1 MRGAWREVRGERMGH
16 NEKREADL
24 DELRERFSRLS
35 EASASIS
42 ESLELEKVLEGVLDN
57 ARELTGARYGLMVL
71 CDNRGWIE
79 DYVASGLTSQQAH
92 HFWQM
97 PEGVA
102 FHRHLIEVGG
112 PIREPDLLAYAR
124 QRGLPVP
131 NLPFPD
137 SEAASVLAMRLR
149 HRSELVGAIC
159 VSHKDQQFTPD
170 DEETMALFA
179 TQAAMV
185 ITNARRHQQE
195 QRARADLETLV
206 NTAPVGV
213 LVFDAENGALKTAN
227 REAKKL
233 VGEHLLP
240 GGTVEDLLNT
250 ATFRSPDGRELP
262 ADELPLARVLESGE
276 PVRGEE
282 IVVEAP
288 GERSITAMINATA
301 ICGDD
306 GAVVSVV
313 MTVEDITPLADLERL
328 RTEFLGMVGHE
339 LRMPLT
345 SIKGSASTLLESQAS
360 LTPAEMAQF
369 FGIIADQA
377 DYMRVLISDLI
388 DIVQIETGTLAIDPE
403 PVDVSRLVDEARVA
417 FLSSGGRDNIVI
429 DIVPDLPLVSADRL
443 RIVQVITNLLT
454 NASRNSHDTS
464 TIRIETEFDGVHVSV
479 SVADDGLGIEPERL
493 LHLFAKFS
501 PNDAPG
507 KGRDM
512 GLGLAICKGIAEAHG
527 GRIWAESD
535 GPGLGSQFTF
545 TIPASQQAA
554 PSTGAGRSRVYAHM
568 IPPSGDAAER
578 ILALDDDPKTLKAIR
593 DALAGA
599 GFEPVLT
606 GDPKQLAPLIE
617 QTDPQVVLLDIM
629 LPDTDGLELMHE
641 TAALG
646 EVPVIFLSAYN
657 RPELIA
663 RAFEMGAVDY
673 LVKPFTP
680 SELAARVRAA
690 LHKKPQRPTTFSLKE
705 LSIDYSQRSV
715 ALAGRRLELTP
726 IEYSVLVEL
735 STNAGST
742 LTHEHLLQT
751 GWSTASPGNVGL
763 LRTVIKTLRR
773 KLGDDS
779 RNPDYIFT
787 VSRIG
792 YRLAS
797 PSPTPG

>member
-1 MRGAWREVRGERMGH
+1 MGH
-16 NEKREADL
+16 DETREADL
-24 DELRERFSRLS
+24 DALRERFSRLS
-35 EASASIS
+35 AASASIN
-42 ESLELEKVLEGVLDN
+42 ESLDLEKVLQGVLDN

-71 CDNRGWIE
+71 CDDQGWIE
-79 DYVASGLTSQQAH
+79 NYVASGLTSQQALD
-92 HFWQM
+92 FWRM
-97 PEGVA
+97 PEAVA
-102 FHRHLIEVGG
+102 FHRHLMEVGG
-112 PIREPDLLAYAR
+112 PIREPDLITYAR
-124 QRGLPVP
+124 EQGLPEP
-131 NLPFPD
+131 SLPFPD

-149 HRSELVGAIC
+149 YRSELAGAIC
-159 VSHKDQQFTPD
+159 VSHKERDFTPD

-179 TQAAMV
+179 TQAALV

-213 LVFDAENGALKTAN
+213 LVFDAENGELKTTN
-227 REAKKL
+227 REAKRL

-240 GGTVEDLLNT
+240 GGTVEELLNT
-250 ATFRSPDGRELP
+250 ATFRSPDGRQLP
-262 ADELPLARVLESGE
+262 TGELPLARVLESGE
-276 PVRGEE
+276 PVRSDE

-288 GERSITAMINATA
+288 GERSLTAMINATP
-301 ICGDD
+301 ISGDD

-369 FGIIADQA
+369 FRIIADQA
-377 DYMRVLISDLI
+377 DYMRALIGDLT

-417 FLSSGGRDNIVI
+417 FLSSGSRDNVVI

-464 TIRIETEFDGVHVSV
+464 TIRIETGFDGVHVSV
-479 SVADDGLGIEPERL
+479 SIADDGLGIEPERL
-493 LHLFAKFS
+493 SHLFAKFS
-501 PNDAPG
+501 PSDLPK

-535 GPGLGSQFTF
+535 GPGLGSRFTF
-545 TIPASQQAA
+545 TIPASQQVA
-554 PSTGAGRSRVYAHM
+554 PSSGAGRSRVYAHM
-568 IPPSGDAAER
+568 VPASGDGAEK

-593 DALAGA
+593 DALKGA

-606 GDPKQLAPLIE
+606 GDPRHLAPLIE
-617 QTDPQVVLLDIM
+617 QADPQVVLLDMM
-629 LPDTDGLELMHE
+629 LPETDGLELMNQI
-641 TAALG
+641 AALG

-690 LHKKPQRPTTFSLKE
+690 LHKKPQRLSEFSLKE
-705 LSIDYSQRSV
+705 LRIDYSERSV
-715 ALAGRRLELTP
+715 TLAGSRLELTP
-726 IEYSVLVEL
+726 IEYRVLVEL
-735 STNAGST
+735 TTNAGTT
-742 LTHEHLLQT
+742 LTHEHLLQA
-751 GWSTASPGNVGL
+751 GWSTGSPGNVGL

-797 PSPTPG
+797 PSPAPA